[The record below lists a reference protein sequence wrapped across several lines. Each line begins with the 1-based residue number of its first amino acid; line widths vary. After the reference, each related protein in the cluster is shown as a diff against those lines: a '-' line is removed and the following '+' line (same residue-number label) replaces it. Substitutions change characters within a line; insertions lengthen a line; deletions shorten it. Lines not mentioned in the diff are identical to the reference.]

1 MDKKYLFENEKII
14 LQSDGNIITLTNL
27 RIRYSLTGVSQE
39 HIISIFLD
47 KISSIESRYSSK
59 YVFLYLSI
67 LGFITSVYFLLNE
80 TSDVGIWMLFSI
92 VAIGLLYMY
101 FKSRK
106 HFITITTDGSNQLN
120 FQVDG
125 MKNSL
130 ILDFISQIEEAIYNR
145 KK

>member
-14 LQSDGNIITLTNL
+14 SQSDGNIITLTNL

-67 LGFITSVYFLLNE
+67 FGFITSAYFLLNE
-80 TSDVGIWMLFSI
+80 TSDVGMLFAI
-92 VAIGLLYMY
+92 VSIGLLYMY

-130 ILDFISQIEEAIYNR
+130 ILDFISQVEEAIYNR